1 MPKDVPQEEL
11 KIQFGPATKTEL
23 KEEQKKIKKDSKLK
37 KTLQNWK
44 EQQLKEQEEEFKIG
58 GG

>member
-1 MPKDVPQEEL
+1 VPQEDL

-44 EQQLKEQEEEFKIG
+44 DQQKKEEEEGFKIG
-58 GG
+58 G

>member
-1 MPKDVPQEEL
+1 MPKDVPQEDL
-11 KIQFGPATKTEL
+11 KIQFGPSTKTEL

-44 EQQLKEQEEEFKIG
+44 DQQKKEEEEGFKIG
-58 GG
+58 G